1 MRKALTLALFGALAA
16 VAVAWGTETRTT
28 TMGDVNHIV
37 KDDFN
42 IWIWPQT
49 LALYPDRMIGEFT
62 GNSFHTAG
70 GHFDIG
76 MGTIGVYFSDN
87 RNYAPWVWFPYP
99 EWGVSR
105 SPVPDGL
112 LDQRID
118 LFYAHTF
125 GELQG
130 GLGLFM
136 YGESWEYDAENYE
149 RARSDGAFGLTLG
162 GTMAGLEAGAFLG
175 SVSWEEKDE
184 EGETIVESDGALA
197 LGLHGRYWW
206 ELNEMSTLVPYAGLA
221 LTGWGEKEGDTTT
234 DSTALV
240 FAAGAGLNHHATES
254 VMAVAD
260 VGLMISGGTDKIED
274 TEDIERSWAQV
285 SVPYFRLGVE
295 ADVFKW
301 MDFRMGVAKYWLG
314 WAIEDEDDDKYAEG
328 WADTDLHVG
337 AGFHFGN
344 LDIDARID
352 PGFFQRGPYF
362 VSGSSGNLTQMVS
375 VRYTWGG

>member
-1 MRKALTLALFGALAA
+1 MRRALAFALLGALAM
-16 VAVAWGTETRTT
+16 VAVVGATETRTT

-49 LALYPDRMIGEFT
+49 LTLYPDRMIGEFI
-62 GNSFHTAG
+62 GNDFHTAG
-70 GHFDIG
+70 GHFAVG
-76 MGTIGVYFSDN
+76 MGVLGVYFTDGVD
-87 RNYAPWVWFPYP
+87 YAPWIWVPYP
-99 EWGVSR
+99 VWSVGR

-118 LFYAHTF
+118 LFYAHTL

-130 GLGLFM
+130 GLGLFL
-136 YGESWEYDAENYE
+136 YGEGWEYDEENDE
-149 RARSDGAFGLTLG
+149 SARSDGAFGVTLG
-162 GTMAGLEAGAFLG
+162 GTMAGFEAGAFLG
-175 SVSWEEKDE
+175 TVSWEEKDE
-184 EGETIVESDGALA
+184 DGETIVESDGTLA
-197 LGLHGRYWW
+197 LGLLGRYW
-206 ELNEMSTLVPYAGLA
+206 YAGLA
-221 LTGWGEKEGDTTT
+221 LTSWGETAGDTKTE
-234 DSTALV
+234 STAFVL
-240 FAAGAGLNHHATES
+240 GLGVGVNHHATES

-260 VGLMISGGTDKIED
+260 AGMMISGGTDKIENATD
-274 TEDIERSWAQV
+274 FEESWARV

-301 MDFRMGVAKYWLG
+301 MDFRMGAAKFWNA
-314 WAIEDEDDDKYAEG
+314 WAIEEDDGDKYAEG
-328 WADTDLHVG
+328 WADTDLYVG
-337 AGFHFGN
+337 AGFHFRN
-344 LDIDARID
+344 LDIDAMID